1 MKKSVLILTIIVF
14 LINLNGVC
22 SKLWIPD
29 IYSDNMV
36 IQANKPFVIN
46 GQSHPNTVVIVE
58 ILHWKRVAKADKNGN
73 WEVRFPKFDEGLLG
87 TIYLESEGER
97 ISIKNAIAGEVWLC
111 SGQSNMAFPAR
122 RSDVKSDNEKMNQ
135 IRFFSA
141 TNEPSTSPLSNL
153 KGKWKICDLDNY
165 GECSAVGLSFA
176 LHLHEICP
184 KSVGLIINA
193 VGGTPVEAWTKLEI
207 IKDKIYDNHI
217 FIDRENWRKNAKTY
231 KEQYD
236 LRLKEWES
244 VFQKAKEEGSTIPVK
259 PSPPFQLRESSSPG
273 GLYNSL
279 IFPLRNIAMKGV
291 IWYQGESNANYPV
304 VYRQQLVDLIRNWRE
319 TFGIRNLPFY
329 IIQLP
334 EYKVTDDWVT
344 LRESQ
349 SMASKLKNVN
359 LVVSLGLGDSLDIH
373 PTKKMELGHRVA
385 LQVAKNEYKCN
396 VISNGP
402 YLRSCEAESGKIKLI
417 FNCMGSSIKSLDG
430 KPIRNFEIS
439 NDGITFSSATVKI
452 NGNSLIVWNE
462 KMTNPSLVR
471 YAWKNVPEQIN
482 FVNQEGIPAPPFLQ
496 KLSH

>member
-1 MKKSVLILTIIVF
+1 
-14 LINLNGVC
+14 
-22 SKLWIPD
+22 
-29 IYSDNMV
+29 
-36 IQANKPFVIN
+36 
-46 GQSHPNTVVIVE
+46 
-58 ILHWKRVAKADKNGN
+58 
-73 WEVRFPKFDEGLLG
+73 
-87 TIYLESEGER
+87 
-97 ISIKNAIAGEVWLC
+97 
-111 SGQSNMAFPAR
+111 
-122 RSDVKSDNEKMNQ
+122 
-135 IRFFSA
+135 
-141 TNEPSTSPLSNL
+141 
-153 KGKWKICDLDNY
+153 
-165 GECSAVGLSFA
+165 
-176 LHLHEICP
+176 
-184 KSVGLIINA
+184 
-193 VGGTPVEAWTKLEI
+193 
-207 IKDKIYDNHI
+207 
-217 FIDRENWRKNAKTY
+217 
-231 KEQYD
+231 
-236 LRLKEWES
+236 
-244 VFQKAKEEGSTIPVK
+244 
-259 PSPPFQLRESSSPG
+259 
-273 GLYNSL
+273 
-279 IFPLRNIAMKGV
+279 MKGV

>member
-1 MKKSVLILTIIVF
+1 MKKSVLIIILF
-14 LINLNGVC
+14 LFNLYGVC
-22 SKLWIPD
+22 SEFSVSD

-36 IQANKPFVIN
+36 IQANKPFVII
-46 GQSHPNTVVIVE
+46 GQSHPGKEVIVR
-58 ILHWKRVAKADKNGN
+58 ILKWKRVAKADRNGD
-73 WEVRFPKFDEGLLG
+73 WEVRFPRFNEGPVG
-87 TIYLESEGER
+87 TIYLKSGDER
-97 ISIKNAIAGEVWLC
+97 ISINNAIAGEVWLC
-111 SGQSNMAFPAR
+111 SGQSNMVFPVKL
-122 RSDVKSDNEKMNQ
+122 SDVKSDNGKMNQ

-141 TNEPSTSPLSNL
+141 TNESSTSPLNNL
-153 KGKWKICDLDNY
+153 RGKWKICDLDNY

-176 LHLHEICP
+176 FHLHEICP
-184 KSVGLIINA
+184 KSIGLIINA

-217 FIDRENWRKNAKTY
+217 FIDRENWKKNAKTY

-236 LRLKEWES
+236 LKLKDWES
-244 VFQKAKEEGSTIPVK
+244 ACQKAKEEGSAIPVK
-259 PSPPFQLRESSSPG
+259 PFPPFQLRESFNPG

-279 IFPLRNIAMKGV
+279 IFPLRNIALKGV
-291 IWYQGESNANYPV
+291 IWYQGESNANYPI

-319 TFGIRNLPFY
+319 TFCIRNLPFY

-334 EYKVTDDWVT
+334 EYKTTDDWVT

-396 VISNGP
+396 VISSGP
-402 YLRSCEAESGKIKLI
+402 YLRRCKTESGKIKLV
-417 FNCMGSSIKSLDG
+417 FNCIGSSIKSLDG

-452 NGNSLIVWNE
+452 SGNSLIVWNE
-462 KMTNPSLVR
+462 RMTNPSFVR

-482 FVNQEGIPAPPFLQ
+482 FVNQNGIPAPPFLQ

>member
-1 MKKSVLILTIIVF
+1 
-14 LINLNGVC
+14 
-22 SKLWIPD
+22 
-29 IYSDNMV
+29 MV

-46 GQSHPNTVVIVE
+46 GRSHPNKVVIVK
-58 ILHWKRVAKADKNGN
+58 ILHWKRTVKADRNGN
-73 WEVRFPKFDEGLLG
+73 WEVRFPKLDEGPLG
-87 TIYLESEGER
+87 TICLESEGES
-97 ISIKNAIAGEVWLC
+97 ISIKNAITGEVWLC

-122 RSDVKSDNEKMNQ
+122 RSDVKPTNEKMNQ

-141 TNEPSTSPLSNL
+141 TNEPSTSPLNNL

-165 GECSAVGLSFA
+165 GECSAVGLGFA
-176 LHLHEICP
+176 LQLNEIYP
-184 KSVGLIINA
+184 KTIGLIINA

-207 IKDKIYDNHI
+207 IKDKTYNSHI
-217 FIDRENWRKNAKTY
+217 FIDRENWKKNAKTY

-236 LRLKEWES
+236 SSLKDWES
-244 VFQKAKEEGSTIPVK
+244 ACQKAKGEGSAIPVK
-259 PSPPFQLRESSSPG
+259 PLPPFQLRESSNPG
-273 GLYNSL
+273 GLYNSR
-279 IFPLRNIAMKGV
+279 IFPLRNIALKGI

-304 VYRQQLVDLIRNWRE
+304 TYRQQLVDLIRNWRE

-334 EYKVTDDWVT
+334 EYKTTDDWVS

-349 SMASKLKNVN
+349 SMVSKLKNAN

-385 LQVAKNEYKCN
+385 LQVAKNEYKYN

-402 YLRSCEAESGKIKLI
+402 HLRRCKAENGKIKLV

-439 NDGITFSSATVKI
+439 NDGITFSPATVTI
-452 NGNSLIVWNE
+452 SGNNLIVRNE
-462 KMTNPSLVR
+462 KMTNPSFVR

-482 FVNQEGIPAPPFLQ
+482 FVNKDGIPAPPFLR
-496 KLSH
+496 KLPH

>member
-259 PSPPFQLRESSSPG
+259 PSPPFQLRESSSP
-273 GLYNSL
+273 
-279 IFPLRNIAMKGV
+279 
-291 IWYQGESNANYPV
+291 W
-304 VYRQQLVDLIRNWRE
+304 W
-319 TFGIRNLPFY
+319 
-329 IIQLP
+329 II
-334 EYKVTDDWVT
+334 
-344 LRESQ
+344 
-349 SMASKLKNVN
+349 
-359 LVVSLGLGDSLDIH
+359 
-373 PTKKMELGHRVA
+373 
-385 LQVAKNEYKCN
+385 
-396 VISNGP
+396 
-402 YLRSCEAESGKIKLI
+402 
-417 FNCMGSSIKSLDG
+417 
-430 KPIRNFEIS
+430 
-439 NDGITFSSATVKI
+439 
-452 NGNSLIVWNE
+452 
-462 KMTNPSLVR
+462 
-471 YAWKNVPEQIN
+471 
-482 FVNQEGIPAPPFLQ
+482 
-496 KLSH
+496 